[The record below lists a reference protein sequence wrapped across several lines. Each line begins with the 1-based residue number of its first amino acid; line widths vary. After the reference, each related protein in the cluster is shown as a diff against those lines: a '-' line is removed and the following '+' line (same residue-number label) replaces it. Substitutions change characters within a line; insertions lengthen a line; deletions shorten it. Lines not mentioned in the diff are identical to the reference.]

1 MQSHTMDSTNGF
13 PIQLAPLQTPP
24 AQPTDMSQLM
34 TQYMQQMQQLQQ
46 TQRQMYS
53 MMPFAPFM
61 PPPMAW
67 MPQQAPVLPKDPVP
81 QVLPKDPV
89 PQVPHVP
96 QVRPAEP
103 TKAPIVPQ
111 AADPAPLTEVLTPAK
126 LAAEEKPI
134 KAPPPY
140 SPPRKREN
148 PWTPKTTDVTPP
160 ETLICHSEFP
170 KRYPVGIDPRKSHE
184 FKWLQSVVEKHKI
197 KFTMKSKGGV
207 NKNCSFKNESF
218 PHFTFCVNYVENSK
232 DISCIIFYDD
242 RHTTEYDGL
251 IVRMVEFYD
260 EGGVRRYSIYDPA
273 SKHYHVALYTRD
285 TGELYKLIEKTKLN
299 SFNKEDIIE
308 IKDVLPKK
316 HTI

>member
-1 MQSHTMDSTNGF
+1 MQSYTMDSTNGF
-13 PIQLAPLQTPP
+13 PIQLAPLQTSP

-34 TQYMQQMQQLQQ
+34 AQYMQQMQQLQQ
-46 TQRQMYS
+46 TQRQMYQ

-67 MPQQAPVLPKDPVP
+67 MPQAPQVLPKDPVP

-89 PQVPHVP
+89 PQVLP
-96 QVRPAEP
+96 
-103 TKAPIVPQ
+103 K
-111 AADPAPLTEVLTPAK
+111 DPAPALAEVLTPAK
-126 LAAEEKPI
+126 LAAEEKKVEPA
-134 KAPPPY
+134 KAIPPPPTY
-140 SPPRKREN
+140 SPPHKREN
-148 PWTPKTTDVTPP
+148 PWTTKTPDGTPP
-160 ETLICHSEFP
+160 ENLITHNEFP
-170 KRYPVGIDPRKSHE
+170 KRYPIGIDPRKSHE

-251 IVRMVEFYD
+251 IVRMIEFYD

-299 SFNKEDIIE
+299 SFNKDDIIE
-308 IKDVLPKK
+308 IKDVIPKK